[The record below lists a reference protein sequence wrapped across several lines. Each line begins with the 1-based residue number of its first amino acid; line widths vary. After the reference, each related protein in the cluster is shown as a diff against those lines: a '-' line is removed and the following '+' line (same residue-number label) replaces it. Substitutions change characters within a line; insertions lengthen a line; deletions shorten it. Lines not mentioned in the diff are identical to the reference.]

1 MIEKIKKLEIDN
13 ALLNYNIKMC
23 EEEVS
28 NLKHKMSVSQNA
40 LLTNYFM
47 NNIGIPKCYVI
58 DEADKEVYDFEL
70 MREIF
75 ENELTKLKTK

>member
-1 MIEKIKKLEIDN
+1 
-13 ALLNYNIKMC
+13 MC
-23 EEEVS
+23 EQEVS
-28 NLKHKMSVSQNA
+28 NLKHKISIS
-40 LLTNYFM
+40 M

-75 ENELTKLKTK
+75 ENELTKLKNNE

>member
-13 ALLNYNIKMC
+13 ALLTYNVKMC

-28 NLKHKMSVSQNA
+28 NLKHKISIS
-40 LLTNYFM
+40 M
-47 NNIGIPKCYVI
+47 NNIRIPKCYVI

-75 ENELTKLKTK
+75 ENELTKLKNNE

>member
-13 ALLNYNIKMC
+13 ALLTYNVKMC

-28 NLKHKMSVSQNA
+28 NLKYKISIS
-40 LLTNYFM
+40 M
-47 NNIGIPKCYVI
+47 NNIRIPKCYVI

-75 ENELTKLKTK
+75 ENELTKLKNNE

>member
-1 MIEKIKKLEIDN
+1 
-13 ALLNYNIKMC
+13 
-23 EEEVS
+23 
-28 NLKHKMSVSQNA
+28 MSVSQNA